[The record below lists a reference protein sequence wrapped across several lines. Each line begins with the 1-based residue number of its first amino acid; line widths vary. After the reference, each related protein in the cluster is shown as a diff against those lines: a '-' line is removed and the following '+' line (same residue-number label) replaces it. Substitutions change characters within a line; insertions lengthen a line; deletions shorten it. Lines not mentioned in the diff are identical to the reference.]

1 MLVLP
6 LCHVL
11 LLFLVRGHVHFL
23 SSCRLWQQLIYIY
36 KVGVVLCLVLALL
49 CPCFVVLEHGAPW
62 YSFVYSLF
70 DM

>member
-1 MLVLP
+1 MLVLH
-6 LCHVL
+6 LWRVL
-11 LLFLVRGHVHFL
+11 LLFLVREHVRFL
-23 SSCRLWQQLIYIY
+23 SLCRLWQQLIYIY

-49 CPCFVVLEHGAPW
+49 CPCFVVLEHGALW